1 MNESI
6 NKIINYHVINFIRF
20 IYLFYNNYFY
30 YLFLKLFK
38 KFLEKIYGKKN
49 YNIMFNNICS
59 PNYILWILVVL
70 TIRSNKNLCNIN
82 NINLS

>member
-6 NKIINYHVINFIRF
+6 NKIINYQVINFVRF

-49 YNIMFNNICS
+49 YNIMFNHICS
-59 PNYILWILVVL
+59 PGNILWILFVL
-70 TIRSNKNLCNIN
+70 TLRSNRNLCNIN